1 MLCWAARLGLM
12 AKSQEVS
19 SETAFS
25 EPTRSAGSGTWSKK
39 FRARRSRLDAGPNSP
54 QARRASSTFQSRQA
68 AERLEHW
75 SRPAIHLAIQCGH
88 DLMHWLESTI
98 VTSFG
103 SNFVEVASLNGSASR
118 GCATATL
125 QLSSEQT
132 YKSDVRH
139 RRTIGEHQR
148 HGVRLGSL
156 VTLAHCLGNARVL
169 NFSMCAVKVACS
181 LA

>member
-1 MLCWAARLGLM
+1 MQGPTLRKPAAHLQLSNRGKRPRDWSTGAGLQYTWQFNVGM
-12 AKSQEVS
+12 ICCI
-19 SETAFS
+19 
-25 EPTRSAGSGTWSKK
+25 GS
-39 FRARRSRLDAGPNSP
+39 RAL
-54 QARRASSTFQSRQA
+54 
-68 AERLEHW
+68 
-75 SRPAIHLAIQCGH
+75 
-88 DLMHWLESTI
+88 

-103 SNFVEVASLNGSASR
+103 LNFVEVASLNGSASR

-139 RRTIGEHQR
+139 RRAIGEHQR

>member
-1 MLCWAARLGLM
+1 MLCWAARLGRWQK
-12 AKSQEVS
+12 AK
-19 SETAFS
+19 
-25 EPTRSAGSGTWSKK
+25 KC
-39 FRARRSRLDAGPNSP
+39 RL
-54 QARRASSTFQSRQA
+54 RLLFQSQPEAQDQERGPRNSALEDRGSMQGPTLRKPA
-68 AERLEHW
+68 AHLQLSNRGKRPRDW
-75 SRPAIHLAIQCGH
+75 STGAGLQYTWQFNVGMICCIGSRAL
-88 DLMHWLESTI
+88 

-103 SNFVEVASLNGSASR
+103 LNFVEVAILNGSASR

-139 RRTIGEHQR
+139 RRAIGEHQR